1 MAKKAPRRTAER
13 ILEAALALFNRY
25 GEPHVSTGQIAAEL
39 GISPGNL
46 HYHHPSKDGLVNTL
60 FDQYAEVQAALL
72 PAAGGARDAEDAWFF
87 VHSLIE
93 SIWGHRF
100 LYRDLNLLL
109 SRNRHLE
116 AGMRRVLL
124 AQAGALRQLLAGL
137 QRSGA
142 LTLPEEDA
150 DALATRQVVL
160 LSYWL
165 SYEYALDPR
174 HALEAEGLQAVVLRA
189 AAQALGLLLPYLVPA
204 QQELLRHLLRA
215 YANQQP
221 PGKPGVP
228 HE

>member
-1 MAKKAPRRTAER
+1 MAPKAPRRTAER
-13 ILEAALALFNRY
+13 ILEVALLLFNRY
-25 GEPHVSTGQIAAEL
+25 GEPNVSTSQLAGEL

-60 FDQYAEVQAALL
+60 FDQYAQAQAALL
-72 PAAGGARDAEDAWFF
+72 PAASSVRDTEDAWFF

-93 SIWGHRF
+93 GIWGHRF

-116 AGMRRVLL
+116 AGMRRILL
-124 AQAGALRQLLAGL
+124 AQTGALRQLLGGL
-137 QRSGA
+137 QHSGA
-142 LTLPEEDA
+142 LVLPDDEA
-150 DALATRQVVL
+150 DNLATRQVVL

-174 HALEAEGLQAVVLRA
+174 HALEPEGLQAAVLRA

-204 QQELLRHLLRA
+204 QQELLLHLLRA
-215 YANQQP
+215 YRNQP
-221 PGKPGVP
+221 SPEKPGVP